1 MRTADMHCDTI
12 SKLYAERQEKKDS
25 GNLRKNGFQ
34 VDLEKLKKG
43 GCLVQNFAM
52 YVDRQAVESP
62 YETAMEM
69 ITLLEEEL
77 SENEDLILPAR
88 SYEEI
93 LENDRNGKMSAV
105 LTLEEGAVFEGKL
118 ERIREFYD
126 RGVRMAAVSWN
137 YENEIGF
144 PNLVWG
150 EDGVP
155 ALRKRQ
161 ERGLTAFGTEA
172 VKEMERL
179 HMLVDVS
186 HLSDGGFWDV
196 YRHTRAPFVASHSNA
211 AAVSGV
217 SRNLTDDMIRAL
229 GERGGVTGLNFC
241 AAFLSEQCAF
251 EENGMP
257 RKDSSVCVGRLSDMV
272 RHVRHITSVGGIEVC
287 GLGTDFDGIGNS
299 VELLDASG
307 MELLSEALH
316 RGGFTWEEIEKIF
329 YKNVLRVYREVLK

>member
-12 SKLYAERQEKKDS
+12 AKLYAERQEKHFS
-25 GNLRKNGFQ
+25 NTLRQNTFQ
-34 VDLEKLKKG
+34 VDLKKLKKG
-43 GCLVQNFAM
+43 GCLVQNFAV
-52 YVDRQAVESP
+52 YVDKGAVESP
-62 YETAMEM
+62 YETALAM
-69 ITLLEEEL
+69 IGLFEEEI
-77 SENEDLILPAR
+77 SINEDMILSAR

-93 LENDRNGKMSAV
+93 LENDRNGKMSAL

-118 ERIREFYD
+118 ERIQEFYD
-126 RGVRMAAVSWN
+126 RGVRMAAISWN
-137 YENEIGF
+137 YENEISY
-144 PNLVWG
+144 PNLVW
-150 EDGVP
+150 EKEGVP

-161 ERGLTAFGTEA
+161 ERGLTAFGIEA

-196 YRHTRAPFVASHSNA
+196 YHHTSAPFVASHSNA

-229 GERGGVTGLNFC
+229 GERGGVMGLNFC

-251 EENGMP
+251 EENGRP
-257 RKDSSVCVGRLSDMV
+257 RRDSSVCLGRLADMV
-272 RHVRHITSVGGIEVC
+272 RHVQHITSVGGVECC
-287 GLGTDFDGIGNS
+287 GIGTDFDGIGNL
-299 VELLDASG
+299 VELRDASG

-316 RGGFTWEEIEKIF
+316 KAGFTWDEVEKIF
-329 YKNVLRVYREVLK
+329 CRNVLRVYQSVLK